1 MSDPNAEPQTIS
13 ETRHKA
19 RRLAVD
25 LDKLTGRAYID
36 RIESELMEA
45 EERGRKHA
53 DDLLALIN
61 KAVNG
66 DFGAIPSPFAEEARK
81 VIEGIEKKNVE

>member
-1 MSDPNAEPQTIS
+1 MKLSKKIAGYNSVLLNPTYSRETKIDAEWRLLVIS
-13 ETRHKA
+13 ELLRDCPA
-19 RRLAVD
+19 FE
-25 LDKLTGRAYID
+25 YI
-36 RIESELMEA
+36 
-45 EERGRKHA
+45 
-53 DDLLALIN
+53 DDLLELIN